1 MFCLSMRK
9 AKLPWR
15 QRTASRRQNSRKPR
29 RRFWMLQFGRSESLE
44 FVCCRLSTKR
54 THMVRPPLG
63 DSGKCMP
70 ELCPKRKRGAQALV
84 PAGLLGSVVQE
95 RLVVGGT
102 SGPGKRGR
110 HHLFGPG
117 GRTESPRAGAWGCP
131 LQLLRGTDSVVLSL
145 RILFFAPG
153 FGKEGFLASHS
164 IAPVMPS
171 QDSDLPQKE
180 QEKMTKFQEAVTF
193 RDVAVTFTEEELG
206 LLDPAQ
212 RQLYRDVMLE
222 NFRNLLSVG
231 HLPFKP
237 SLLSQLE
244 AEENL
249 CMVERETW
257 RNGCSSEK
265 HVAAL
270 AGSKNQ
276 NEMETLQKVALKYFS
291 REELSCWQI
300 WKQVASDLTDCLQRK
315 SSQLLQG
322 DCIQVS
328 ENGEDRTNHKGASS
342 SDIENQEFAIL
353 RTQDSCRNT
362 HLSESRNQR
371 RGKQINMKNNLH
383 VCEAFVKKSR
393 LGDCVKTDAEQKPY
407 RCNECGTS
415 IRDGFNQHLL
425 LGEKLHPCREG
436 GKGFSYGPVL
446 PVHQHVHPGERCS
459 SQSAHLQPHQR
470 THPEVKLHRC
480 HDADDCFSKSSFHSH
495 QSHPAG
501 EKAYQCDSCGKRF
514 SSSTG
519 LIIHYRTHT
528 GEKPYRCEECG
539 KCFSQSSNFQ
549 CHQRVHTEEK
559 PYKCE
564 ECGKGFGWSVNLRVH
579 QRVHRG
585 EKPYKCEECGKGF
598 TQAAHYHIH
607 QRVHTGEKPYKCDV
621 CGKGFSHNSPLICHR
636 RVHTGEKPYKC
647 EACGKGFTR
656 NTDLHIHFRV
666 HTGEKPYKCKECGK
680 GFSQA
685 SNLQVH
691 QNVHTGEKRF
701 KCETCGKGFSQ
712 SSKLQTH
719 QRVHTGEKPYSC
731 DVCGKD
737 FSYSSN
743 LKLHQVI
750 HTGEKPY
757 KCEECGKG
765 FSWRSNL
772 HAHQRVHS
780 GEKPYKCEECDKS
793 FSQAIDF
800 RVHQRVHTGE
810 KPYKCGVCGKGFSQS
825 SGLQSHQRVHTGEK
839 PYKCDVCGKGFRY
852 SSQFIYHQRGHTGEK
867 PYKCEECGK
876 GFGRSL
882 NLRHHQRV
890 HTGEKPHKCEECG
903 KAFSLPSNLRVHLSV
918 HSREKLFKCEEC
930 GKGFSQSSRLQAHQR
945 VHTGEK
951 PYKCDVCGK
960 DFSHRSRLTYHQ
972 KVHMGK
978 NF

>member
-1 MFCLSMRK
+1 MEESRPPAEAERRSAEGWDPSALRPHLPSTAATSIGASTKDSWLFGLPVRSGHPGRTSRGRTILAVGKLHLVVQAGRCPAAPGPHAYSQLESTPRSAAHVVRGCPCPEVGGLSCNFCK
-9 AKLPWR
+9 D
-15 QRTASRRQNSRKPR
+15 PR
-29 RRFWMLQFGRSESLE
+29 RLAAAVAGGS
-44 FVCCRLSTKR
+44 RL
-54 THMVRPPLG
+54 P
-63 DSGKCMP
+63 
-70 ELCPKRKRGAQALV
+70 CP
-84 PAGLLGSVVQE
+84 S
-95 RLVVGGT
+95 
-102 SGPGKRGR
+102 
-110 HHLFGPG
+110 
-117 GRTESPRAGAWGCP
+117 
-131 LQLLRGTDSVVLSL
+131 
-145 RILFFAPG
+145 
-153 FGKEGFLASHS
+153 
-164 IAPVMPS
+164 PVMPP
-171 QDSDLPQKE
+171 QDSDLSEKE
-180 QEKMTKFQEAVTF
+180 QEKMTYFQEAVTF
-193 RDVAVTFTEEELG
+193 KDVAVVFTIEELG
-206 LLDPAQ
+206 LLDSAQ
-212 RQLYRDVMLE
+212 RKLYRDVTLE
-222 NFRNLLSVG
+222 NFRNLVSVG
-231 HLPFKP
+231 HLPLKP
-237 SLLSQLE
+237 DMVSQLE
-244 AEENL
+244 AEEEL
-249 CMVERETW
+249 WVMERETQ
-257 RNGCSSEK
+257 RNGCCSEIR
-265 HVAAL
+265 L
-270 AGSKNQ
+270 AVPSGSKNQ
-276 NEMETLQKVALKYFS
+276 GEMETLRKAALKYLS
-291 REELSCWQI
+291 YEELSCWQI
-300 WKQVASDLTDCLQRK
+300 RKQVAGDLTMCLRGK
-315 SSQLLQG
+315 GSQLLRR
-322 DCIQVS
+322 DSVQVS
-328 ENGEDRTNHKGASS
+328 ENENNVMNYKGNISTSTAS
-342 SDIENQEFAIL
+342 QEL
-353 RTQDSCRNT
+353 SVWKTRDSRGNARL
-362 HLSESRNQR
+362 HESQKQS
-371 RGKQINMKNNLH
+371 RGQQVNVKNNLS
-383 VCEAFVKKSR
+383 VYGTFVKKSPLR
-393 LGDCVKTDAEQKPY
+393 DHPGTDPEQKPY
-407 RCNECGTS
+407 KYSDRGKSTC
-415 IRDGFNQHLL
+415 DGFRPHVPPGGGLL
-425 LGEKLHPCREG
+425 PCRERG
-436 GKGFSYGPVL
+436 QGFGYSAML
-446 PVHQHVHPGERCS
+446 PLRDVHTGEKCS
-459 SQSAHLQPHQR
+459 SQCPHLQALQR
-470 THPEVKLHRC
+470 IRPREKRSKRQESS
-480 HDADDCFSKSSFHSH
+480 DCFGKSAFLRHLPNH
-495 QSHPAG
+495 AG
-501 EKAYQCDSCGKRF
+501 EKSYRCDRCGKGF

-528 GEKPYRCEECG
+528 GEKPYKCEECG

-598 TQAAHYHIH
+598 TQAAHCHIH
-607 QRVHTGEKPYKCDV
+607 QRVHTGEKPYRCDV

-719 QRVHTGEKPYSC
+719 QRVHTGEKPYKC

-757 KCEECGKG
+757 ACEECGKA

-793 FSQAIDF
+793 FSQAVDF

-810 KPYKCGVCGKGFSQS
+810 KPYTCGVCGKGFSQS

-839 PYKCDVCGKGFRY
+839 PYTCDVCGKGFRY

-890 HTGEKPHKCEECG
+890 HTGEKPHRCGECG
-903 KAFSLPSNLRVHLSV
+903 KAFSLPSNLRVHLSI
-918 HSREKLFKCEEC
+918 HIREKLFKCAEC
-930 GKGFSQSSRLQAHQR
+930 GKSFSQSFRLRAHQR

-972 KVHMGK
+972 KVHAGK
-978 NF
+978 NRSK